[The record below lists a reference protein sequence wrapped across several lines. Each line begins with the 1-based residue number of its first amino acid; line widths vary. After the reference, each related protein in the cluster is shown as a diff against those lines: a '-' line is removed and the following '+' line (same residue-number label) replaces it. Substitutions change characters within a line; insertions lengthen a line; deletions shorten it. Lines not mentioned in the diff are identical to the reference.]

1 MPNFLYTPKYV
12 QDSIEG
18 LEKPDPERDEIQ
30 VDLEPRLGAV
40 ITARRRFQINVEM
53 WRGENLVVT

>member
-1 MPNFLYTPKYV
+1 MPNFLYAPKYV

-18 LEKPDPERDEIQ
+18 MLKPDPERDEIQ

-40 ITARRRFQINVEM
+40 IKANRRFQVNVAM
-53 WRGENLVVT
+53 WKGENLVVT